1 MSLAALDLTAESLA
15 GLAPDEQ
22 FARVRQA
29 WLAKALTHH
38 PDKGGDAA
46 TFRSIRAAFDALR
59 AAHKAGESLT
69 EVGVATD
76 KGGSI
81 RCHEFYAAAVGE
93 ELPGYKFMFAPS
105 ATSKCTKTGEPI
117 AKGELRVGPHHPLVG
132 YGFWSKLSAWR
143 VPGSIHLALPTEGA
157 DLAAFDAALAELEGV
172 TLVGYT
178 SLDAETKAAI
188 AAHVAN
194 KENHARLTAKAV
206 AKFEAAAKKA
216 VEAAEAP
223 AGAPTALAVVS
234 AAEQA
239 LPRPGVDGVAPNQL
253 VGASCVLTGVF
264 DASGGA
270 GFGRGKDGIKDW
282 VESHGGKVVGSIS
295 KKTTHLI
302 VGRLPGA
309 SKLNAGRAMGAKLVT
324 PETLAAGLR
333 AGDVPAAIAGAPPI
347 DVESLELSKG
357 FGKNAKAIE
366 FGGEPSAKRLKM

>member
-15 GLAPDEQ
+15 GLAPDAQ

-46 TFRSIRAAFDALR
+46 TFRSTRAAFEALR
-59 AAHKAGESLT
+59 AAHKAGKSLAQ
-69 EVGVATD
+69 VGVAVD

-81 RCHEFYAAAVGE
+81 RSAAFYTAAAGE
-93 ELPGYKFMFAPS
+93 EVPAYKFMFAPS

-143 VPGSIHLALPTEGA
+143 VPASIHLALPEEG

-178 SLDAETKAAI
+178 SLDDETKAAVC
-188 AAHVAN
+188 AHVAN
-194 KENHARLTAKAV
+194 KENQARLTAKAV

-223 AGAPTALAVVS
+223 STGETAVAVVS

-333 AGDVPAAIAGAPPI
+333 AGDVPAAIAGAPPV

-366 FGGEPSAKRLKM
+366 FGEPSAKKLKMM